1 MLSTI
6 WLLLFCGIISEH
18 LASSQK
24 STKVKK
30 NNLKVHINATGNT
43 LVMKFLRPN
52 ENLKLEGFVLGY
64 GSNFFSNQYIQWPE
78 NGKSYVTEVDA
89 EPRYLIALK
98 PNENSKKS
106 CKEKNSAMKPLQLV
120 VGTLTPTS
128 AFLSWGILINPQI
141 DWSVLNKCP
150 NDRFYTVRY
159 REKNKDWL
167 YQLCPTTEIVIDS
180 LKPSTMYE
188 FGVKD
193 NTENGIW
200 SKCYNHKTIPKS
212 KENGHIQSTIK
223 ISKAVLEI
231 APEDTKA
238 LIPVTMI
245 KQGFLNLTH
254 FIQPKTTSEPTTT
267 EKHKATELPSA
278 PKTTKRPDTEVYK
291 PAVTSQPIVE
301 YLTTDSPSGVL
312 ELVRGT
318 MESLDSQSVY
328 PSSKIF
334 TYDNQGE
341 PQNNPVMDVSPEIY
355 PISTD
360 VPEVNSN
367 IPLEHHG
374 TTVGLSS
381 IPPTFLP
388 SASVTWKSNE
398 EETSSIQ
405 EKYEPYTEDDL
416 DITENPET
424 GNGLHLVLST
434 KTSGLEITKKM
445 PALIELTSSKQG
457 PPLVQST
464 FSPTAY
470 VTRKTTPAP
479 EDPTSLTQGIFPES
493 PDDRQVSPYTPFEQL
508 RTTMGL
514 LLNPPTSSP
523 ALDLTM
529 KVTSV
534 PGVQTSTS
542 QAENYPE
549 SADLPRQ
556 STYMPVKQQSTTMAE
571 IVPESTDVPQVNTD
585 KLHTHYKTT
594 EAAREK
600 QSVYIP
606 ATISS
611 WEKQQTPHESSIQ
624 PDIYSSPLFQ
634 TKSSPTVE
642 LVKSLPVPTKSH
654 HIVKTEVPVVPHEM
668 PYLQTSKPSPST
680 EAPQMEADTTQS
692 VSETITTE
700 ENYTFEQERVVAT
713 AEEQYFQEL
722 GTVSK
727 PQTSPTTATT
737 EELYVQELG
746 TVSKPQTSP
755 TTVFKESQ
763 AVSVVEEART
773 TEVQT
778 ETIKISSSPSAPKE
792 TLATENPVP
801 KLDPKETHHVPINL
815 ITLHLFGD
823 PDQPL
828 DTTLKSISP
837 KLRTTTES
845 PSSTAVPM
853 TKKRMPINLI
863 RLHLFEYPEATDTT
877 LKSIYPNPRTTT
889 ESLSSTA
896 DTTLKSISPKPR
908 TTTESPSSTAVPI
921 TKKRMPIN
929 LIRLH
934 LFDYPKAAD
943 TTLKSISPKPRTTTE
958 STSSTAVPMTKK
970 RMPINL
976 IRLHLFDYPKAA
988 DTTLKSISPKPRTT
1002 TESPSSTAVPMTKKR
1017 MPINLIRLHLFDYPK
1032 AADTTLKSISPK
1044 PRTTTESPSSTAVPM
1059 TKKRMPINLIRLHL
1073 FDYPKATAPKPT
1085 QRVPINDIS
1094 HHLYG
1099 ETEVSSAPNTAQP
1112 PPLLKTTQR
1121 AETPQTKP
1129 VPNETQKVFPYKPKK
1144 SQPTAQPRKPAS
1156 TEAPKDSIKP
1166 KIPQQTPAPTFAPNT
1181 AQPPPLLKTTQRAE
1195 TPQTKPVPNE
1205 TQKVFRYKP
1214 KKSQPTA
1221 LPRKPA
1227 STEAPKDS
1235 IKPKIPQQTPAPTFA
1250 PYRPQ
1255 HSSSRPRTS
1264 VGPRIRLGGRS
1275 KLLGVSRNIS
1285 VEANTT
1291 IRRRYSGTSPPFS
1304 PVQPTRKRLISTNVA
1319 GRPGNVLMP
1328 RAPSTAQPNRTTVS
1342 IKSPMQL
1349 PTSAPPE
1356 DTVEATVFSPTP
1368 KSEIDALGKI
1378 RTTGPHIKYMGKN
1391 ESVPCSITESLRY
1404 FPTEEATNQE
1414 IVSRPMNP
1422 PSNLTIVTVEGCPSF
1437 VILDWEHPENETVTE
1452 YKVISTENGAPPGK
1466 DQSIITTNQ
1475 TFSTVENLKAN
1486 ASYQFLVVPSNPLG
1500 EGPASNT
1507 VEFSTESAD
1516 PRVSEPVTGGKDAIW
1531 TEIKFK
1537 SDSYSECKGKQFVK
1551 RTWYKKFVGIQLCN
1565 SLRYKIYLSDS
1576 LSGTF
1581 YNIGD
1586 QSGFGEDHC
1595 QFVDSFLDGRT
1606 GQQLSPEQLTTRKGF
1621 YRAVRQQP
1629 VEFGEIGRHSQ
1640 TRYVHWYECGIA
1652 IPGKW

>member
-479 EDPTSLTQGIFPES
+479 EDPTSLTQGNLWFSDHIILHMCVCAFTFRDHPPFTFMCKHKRAFCHSLFPFKVQKFHPSTFFPIPSFYKVNIIFTPFQTIARLLAFTDSVVHFLPGIFPES

-713 AEEQYFQEL
+713 
-722 GTVSK
+722 
-727 PQTSPTTATT
+727 T

-837 KLRTTTES
+837 K
-845 PSSTAVPM
+845 
-853 TKKRMPINLI
+853 
-863 RLHLFEYPEATDTT
+863 
-877 LKSIYPNPRTTT
+877 
-889 ESLSSTA
+889 
-896 DTTLKSISPKPR
+896 
-908 TTTESPSSTAVPI
+908 
-921 TKKRMPIN
+921 
-929 LIRLH
+929 
-934 LFDYPKAAD
+934 
-943 TTLKSISPKPRTTTE
+943 
-958 STSSTAVPMTKK
+958 
-970 RMPINL
+970 
-976 IRLHLFDYPKAA
+976 
-988 DTTLKSISPKPRTT
+988 
-1002 TESPSSTAVPMTKKR
+1002 
-1017 MPINLIRLHLFDYPK
+1017 
-1032 AADTTLKSISPK
+1032 

-1073 FDYPKATAPKPT
+1073 FDYPKATAPSENPPISSPVPKTTQPHTISHSKPAPKPT

-1129 VPNETQKVFPYKPKK
+1129 VPNETQKVF
-1144 SQPTAQPRKPAS
+1144 
-1156 TEAPKDSIKP
+1156 
-1166 KIPQQTPAPTFAPNT
+1166 
-1181 AQPPPLLKTTQRAE
+1181 
-1195 TPQTKPVPNE
+1195 
-1205 TQKVFRYKP
+1205 RYKP

-1221 LPRKPA
+1221 LPRKP
-1227 STEAPKDS
+1227 
-1235 IKPKIPQQTPAPTFA
+1235 A